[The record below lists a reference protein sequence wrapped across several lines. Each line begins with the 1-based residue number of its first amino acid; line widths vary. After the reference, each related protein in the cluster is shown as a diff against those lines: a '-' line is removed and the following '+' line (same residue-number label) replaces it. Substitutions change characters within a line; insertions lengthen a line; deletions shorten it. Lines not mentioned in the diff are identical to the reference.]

1 MLQLESLL
9 TLAQFVSAFSLRDK
23 GIMHQA
29 ITLRSHGAK
38 QKEMCVHKAVPQL
51 NDSFC
56 SLHFCQRPY
65 CVGDVWSA
73 GVCVFNAI
81 EH

>member
-1 MLQLESLL
+1 
-9 TLAQFVSAFSLRDK
+9 
-23 GIMHQA
+23 MHQA
-29 ITLRSHGAK
+29 ITLRSDGAK
-38 QKEMCVHKAVPQL
+38 RKEISQRKCVFNRQLFGVSIFIISVQL

-56 SLHFCQRPY
+56 SLHFCQRRY
-65 CVGDVWSA
+65 WVGDVWST